1 MTSQA
6 PATPWRNRIVG
17 SGEEAPDQLV
27 ANPANWR
34 THPPEQQRA
43 LAGALGEVGWVA
55 QVMVNATSGH
65 IIDGHLRVE
74 LALARHEATVPVTYV
89 ELSEQEERLVLATFD
104 PLAAMAFAENDALAA
119 LLTDLSV
126 EDSGLAA
133 LLADLEGQLP
143 KAGLTDPDEAPAVP
157 DAADVWVKPGQLY
170 RLGDHRLLCGD
181 ATRI

>member
-55 QVMVNATSGH
+55 QVIPVSVQISVSPPLTATGS
-65 IIDGHLRVE
+65 DV
-74 LALARHEATVPVTYV
+74 V
-89 ELSEQEERLVLATFD
+89 
-104 PLAAMAFAENDALAA
+104 AAP
-119 LLTDLSV
+119 
-126 EDSGLAA
+126 
-133 LLADLEGQLP
+133 Q
-143 KAGLTDPDEAPAVP
+143 
-157 DAADVWVKPGQLY
+157 Q
-170 RLGDHRLLCGD
+170 
-181 ATRI
+181 